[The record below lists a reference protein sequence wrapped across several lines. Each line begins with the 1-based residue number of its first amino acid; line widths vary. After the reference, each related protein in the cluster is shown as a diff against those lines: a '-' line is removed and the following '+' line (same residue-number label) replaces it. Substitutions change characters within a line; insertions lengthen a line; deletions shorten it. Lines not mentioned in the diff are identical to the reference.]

1 MLREIQIIYKE
12 SEYTLLEDSLSLL
25 PVIYEE
31 EDFLKLQFSSEDLF
45 EILDY
50 LKDFNIEVVLY
61 EGILNIKGFI
71 SLCEVIYGEATYNCP
86 KEEKNL

>member
-1 MLREIQIIYKE
+1 MLREIHIIYKE
-12 SEYTLLEDSLSLL
+12 SENSLLEEFLSLL

-31 EDFLKLQFSSEDLF
+31 EEYMKLQFSSKDLF

-61 EGILNIKGFI
+61 EGILNIKEII
-71 SLCEVIYGEATYNCP
+71 SLCEVIYGEVTYSSQ
-86 KEEKNL
+86 KKKKRV

>member
-1 MLREIQIIYKE
+1 MLREIHIIYKE
-12 SEYTLLEDSLSLL
+12 SENSLLEEFLSLL

-31 EDFLKLQFSSEDLF
+31 EEYMKLQFSSKDLF

-61 EGILNIKGFI
+61 EGILNIKEII
-71 SLCEVIYGEATYNCP
+71 SLCEVIYGEVTYSSQ
-86 KEEKNL
+86 KKKNHE

>member
-31 EDFLKLQFSSEDLF
+31 EYMKLQFSSEDLF
-45 EILDY
+45 EILD
-50 LKDFNIEVVLY
+50 
-61 EGILNIKGFI
+61 
-71 SLCEVIYGEATYNCP
+71 CP
-86 KEEKNL
+86 KEEKEGL